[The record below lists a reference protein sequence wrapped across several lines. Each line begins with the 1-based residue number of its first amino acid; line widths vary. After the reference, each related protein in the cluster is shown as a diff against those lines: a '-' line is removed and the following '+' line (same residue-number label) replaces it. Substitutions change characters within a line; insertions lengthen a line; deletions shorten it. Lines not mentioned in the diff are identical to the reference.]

1 MVDQKGML
9 GQLGVDGAPPDV
21 LGSGLLINN
30 ALVARGATGLLSRG
44 GDEGAG
50 RGDGGAGLVAE
61 SILVELGDGGVAE
74 EVDAGVVDTV
84 LSDGGVQSGIVLV
97 DGASRRSGAVGGS
110 HFCVCVC
117 VRVVEWGVVG
127 ERREREGRKEGAK
140 ATGALKGWMCWF
152 GGEEV

>member
-1 MVDQKGML
+1 MYQNIPVLGVPAGESVKDVEALTGVQVVDGTLVVDQESML

-30 ALVARGATGLLSRG
+30 ALVAGGATGLLSRG
-44 GDEGAG
+44 GDEGTG
-50 RGDGGAGLVAE
+50 RGDGSAGLVAE

-97 DGASRRSGAVGGS
+97 DGAGRRSGAVGGS
-110 HFCVCVC
+110 HFCVC
-117 VRVVEWGVVG
+117 
-127 ERREREGRKEGAK
+127 
-140 ATGALKGWMCWF
+140 LY
-152 GGEEV
+152 